1 MSTQITVRLPN
12 DLVDF
17 LDSQVAA
24 GDAPSRASVVAQ
36 AIARERRH
44 RVALEDA
51 RIYAAT
57 GEDADL
63 AAFTRGAA
71 ASIGAGSFGLPSA
84 PSRYASN
91 ASS

>member
-1 MSTQITVRLPN
+1 VSTQITVRLPN
-12 DLVDF
+12 DLVEF
-17 LDSQVAA
+17 LDSRVAA
-24 GDAPSRASVVAQ
+24 GDATSRASVVAQ

-71 ASIGAGSFGLPSA
+71 ASIEPLD
-84 PSRYASN
+84 
-91 ASS
+91 